1 MSLLRSWLAGLPGYL
16 WSGWGALASLFLL
29 LAGWEAVASQYGAL
43 VLPTPL
49 ETFVRLLQLIDEGAA
64 WPELL
69 ATVAGRCSALLFLSR
84 SAACSGLPPV
94 SP

>member
-29 LAGWEAVASQYGAL
+29 LAGWEAVASHYGAL

-49 ETFVRLLQLIDEGAA
+49 ETFSRLLQLIDEGAA

-69 ATVAGRCSALLFLSR
+69 RIPMPCMKQDN
-84 SAACSGLPPV
+84 
-94 SP
+94 